1 MMPLKAIEIFI
12 FINLTVD
19 IAKIVEG
26 EYELGSIY
34 QILLIVG
41 AVMAVGLI
49 ILIGVI
55 TKRELDKELHL
66 TRSRERELR
75 ESLLAN
81 YHEGS

>member
-1 MMPLKAIEIFI
+1 MPLKAIEIFI

-55 TKRELDKELHL
+55 TKRELNKEL
-66 TRSRERELR
+66 
-75 ESLLAN
+75 
-81 YHEGS
+81 

>member
-34 QILLIVG
+34 KILLIVG

-55 TKRELDKELHL
+55 TKRELNKEL
-66 TRSRERELR
+66 
-75 ESLLAN
+75 
-81 YHEGS
+81 